1 MLTFTEAAS
10 AVRCALELDRRAT
23 AEPRFPAV
31 RSGIHYGTVL
41 YRDGDYVGATVN
53 PASRVADEAGRHPA
67 RASATRPVGPPST
80 SSNAAPVTLR
90 HEHL

>member
-31 RSGIHYGTVL
+31 RSGIHYGAVL
-41 YRDGDYVGATVN
+41 YRDGDYVGATMN
-53 PASRVADEAGRHPA
+53 LASRVADEAGRHH
-67 RASATRPVGPPST
+67 VV
-80 SSNAAPVTLR
+80 VTGAGISDETGR
-90 HEHL
+90 TT